1 MSASTPPAS
10 RIRTLERSWTSSIC
24 QTIIADS
31 AEPKSIEELY
41 RLGHNVKP
49 ARKGPDSIRQGIDIM
64 RRHKLLVTA
73 ESTHLQKELRAYR
86 WEQDKNGRNL
96 NRPVDKD
103 NHGIDA
109 VRYVC
114 LNLLTTSRSGSY
126 FLA

>member
-1 MSASTPPAS
+1 MC
-10 RIRTLERSWTSSIC
+10 IRDRF
-24 QTIIADS
+24 
-31 AEPKSIEELY
+31 

-49 ARKGPDSIRQGIDIM
+49 ARKGPDSVRQGIDIM

-73 ESTHLQKELRAYR
+73 ESTNLQKELRAYR

-126 FLA
+126 YLA

>member
-1 MSASTPPAS
+1 MC
-10 RIRTLERSWTSSIC
+10 IRDRER
-24 QTIIADS
+24 
-31 AEPKSIEELY
+31 
-41 RLGHNVKP
+41 H
-49 ARKGPDSIRQGIDIM
+49 DSIRQGIDIM

-114 LNLLTTSRSGSY
+114 LNLLTTNRSGKY
-126 FLA
+126 FIA